1 MLRLVLPIVLLLAA
15 PRALAAVA
23 VPATVE
29 GLASASDAVVRGR
42 VDRVYARRSADGRL
56 VVTYAEIVTAGAWRG
71 SPPARVTVVTPG
83 GVVGDFGQ
91 RVDGMAGF
99 RAGEEVVV
107 FVARAGAGTWQV
119 TGAAQGKFR
128 VEEGKATPERMATPE
143 GMATPDL
150 SGMTFVDRLLAPG
163 ERRSERMAV
172 EELERRVRAAR

>member
-1 MLRLVLPIVLLLAA
+1 MVRFALLLALFFA
-15 PRALAAVA
+15 VPPALAAVA

-128 VEEGKATPERMATPE
+128 VEEG
-143 GMATPDL
+143 MATPDL
-150 SGMTFVDRLLAPG
+150 SGTTFAERPLALS
-163 ERRSERMAV
+163 ERGSGRMAV
-172 EELERRVRAAR
+172 EELERRVRAVP